1 MNDISI
7 ERVMGA
13 LPRRVAAIVERFFRE
28 RLSSPVELHRTV
40 SNYRNSLEG
49 AAREIDYID
58 VELVGNVAN
67 LCHRLIDTLQGP
79 VTPEQHHL
87 VQAAVRYFV
96 TAEDAEGDTDSLIG
110 FEDDRLVAVT
120 IALELGIESADLLP
134 PD

>member
-1 MNDISI
+1 
-7 ERVMGA
+7 MGA

-67 LCHRLIDTLQGP
+67 LCHRLRNRI
-79 VTPEQHHL
+79 
-87 VQAAVRYFV
+87 
-96 TAEDAEGDTDSLIG
+96 
-110 FEDDRLVAVT
+110 
-120 IALELGIESADLLP
+120 
-134 PD
+134 